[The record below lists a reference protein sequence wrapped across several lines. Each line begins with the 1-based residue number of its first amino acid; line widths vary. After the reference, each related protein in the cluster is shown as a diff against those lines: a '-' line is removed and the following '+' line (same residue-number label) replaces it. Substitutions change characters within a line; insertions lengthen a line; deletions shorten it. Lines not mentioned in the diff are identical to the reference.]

1 MAFARKAQH
10 LFALDPDIAIVPEC
24 AKSVV
29 SSVHPYGYS
38 GLWVGANQHKGLA
51 VFYRH
56 DWSATVTAKPLG
68 KWITLIRMEGA
79 VTFNL
84 MAVWACPAGSHR
96 ESYVGQIYR
105 CITKHDKRISCLP
118 LVIAGDFNSN
128 AIWDK
133 ERPGRNHTEVVR
145 LFKAWG
151 SLSAYHA
158 HFKEVHG
165 AETRPTYYFQHNQNK
180 PYHLDYVFAPKAWR
194 VQSVEVGSFQEWG
207 RLSDHV
213 PVIVDLKLPR
223 TRGRGLTNQ

>member
-10 LFALDPDIAIVPEC
+10 LFALDPDIAVVPEC
-24 AKSVV
+24 AKSAVAEV
-29 SSVHPYGYS
+29 GRYGYS

-51 VFYRH
+51 VFYRNH
-56 DWSATVTAKPLG
+56 WTATVTEKPLG
-68 KWITLIRMEGA
+68 KWLSLIRIEGV

-84 MAVWACPAGSHR
+84 MGVWACPAHTHL

-105 CITKHDKRISCLP
+105 CITKHGKRINCLP

-145 LFKAWG
+145 LLKTYG

-158 HFKEVHG
+158 HFKEDHG
-165 AETRPTYYFQHNQNK
+165 AETRPTYYFQHNQAK
-180 PYHLDYVFAPKAWR
+180 PYHLDYIFAPKAWR

-207 RLSDHV
+207 HLSDHV
-213 PVIVDLKLPR
+213 PVIVDLKDC
-223 TRGRGLTNQ
+223 